1 VTHALNQE
9 RSIVRTWLMR
19 GTLHLVA
26 SEDLDLLLGWLGPV
40 FAAGNRA
47 RHAQLGL
54 DQDLKRRGVGAIR
67 RILAREGP
75 LTRYE
80 IVDRLRRH
88 GISLDQRTQAPIHL
102 IQVAALEGVACLGPD
117 RKNGEP
123 TYVLIDDWLGRP
135 LSQPNPSSLG
145 ELARRYIAAYGPA
158 TLDDLVAWSGLPVSQ
173 ARLAIASALPALAEV
188 KAGGRSCF
196 VLKARTSGLSRRP
209 PATPTVRLLPA
220 FDTYL
225 LGYRSRD
232 LAVPAPLEPRLQ
244 RGGGWLHPAVVMDG
258 RVVGAWSLRKAG
270 GRTQLA
276 IETLAP
282 IKGALR
288 EGVVAEVGDIGRFL
302 GLELSYRLRSSL
314 SE

>member
-1 VTHALNQE
+1 VTQALNQE

-26 SEDLDLLLGWLGPV
+26 TEDLDLLLGLLGPV

-54 DQDLKRRGVGAIR
+54 DQDLKRRGVRAIR
-67 RILAREGP
+67 RILAKGGP
-75 LTRYE
+75 LTRHE
-80 IVDRLRRH
+80 IVDWLRPQ

-135 LSQPNPSSLG
+135 LSRPNQSSLG

-158 TLDDLVAWSGLPVSQ
+158 ALDDLVAWSGLPVSQ

-188 KAGGRSCF
+188 TAGGRSCF
-196 VLKARTSGLSRRP
+196 VLKARITGLRQRP

-225 LGYRSRD
+225 LGYHSRD
-232 LAVPAPLEPRLQ
+232 LAVPARLERRLQ
-244 RGGGWLHPAVVMDG
+244 RGGGWRHPAVVVDG
-258 RVVGAWSLRKAG
+258 RAVGAWSLGKSEPRG
-270 GRTQLA
+270 QVLV
-276 IETLAP
+276 ETLEP
-282 IKGALR
+282 SGRSIGAGI
-288 EGVVAEVGDIGRFL
+288 EAEVADVGRFL
-302 GLELSYRLRSSL
+302 GQELSYRLRSSL
-314 SE
+314 SG